1 MTAPARALAPARP
14 AGTPAR
20 PVRGRAT
27 TPLLRLVPQARTTA
41 SRMPFVAVVVALL
54 GTGLL
59 GLLALNTVLAEGA
72 FRLHSL
78 EAEARDLATREQ
90 VLQRQVE
97 LLRAPGSL
105 AQRARDLGMVPG
117 GPPVSLRLSDG
128 KVLGTPVA
136 GAAPVVP
143 VAAPAAAGPAAA
155 PAAPGSAQPTGQ
167 ATPAP
172 ATGSTTW
179 TAPRKATPAPRA
191 SGAAR

>member
-1 MTAPARALAPARP
+1 AGAVVGAPGRPARGGAAA
-14 AGTPAR
+14 
-20 PVRGRAT
+20 
-27 TPLLRLVPQARTTA
+27 PLLRLVPQARTTA
-41 SRMPFVAVVVALL
+41 ARMPFVAVVVALL

-105 AQRARDLGMVPG
+105 AQRAKDLGMVPG

-128 KVLGTPVA
+128 AVLGTPVA
-136 GAAPVVP
+136 GVAPPPPAPPAPVAT
-143 VAAPAAAGPAAA
+143 AAAQPAARASG
-155 PAAPGSAQPTGQ
+155 
-167 ATPAP
+167 AP

-179 TAPRKATPAPRA
+179 TAPRKASPAPRA

>member
-20 PVRGRAT
+20 PVRGRAA

-78 EAEARDLATREQ
+78 QAEARDLATREQ

-128 KVLGTPVA
+128 RVLGTPVA
-136 GAAPVVP
+136 GAAPAVP
-143 VAAPAAAGPAAA
+143 VAAPAAA
-155 PAAPGSAQPTGQ
+155 PAAPGSARPTGQ